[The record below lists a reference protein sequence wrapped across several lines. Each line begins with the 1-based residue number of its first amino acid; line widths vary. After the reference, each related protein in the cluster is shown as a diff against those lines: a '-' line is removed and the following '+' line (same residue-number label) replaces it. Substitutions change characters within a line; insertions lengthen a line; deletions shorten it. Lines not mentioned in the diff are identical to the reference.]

1 MANMEALI
9 PVINRLQD
17 VFTTLGGLEPIDLP
31 QIVVI
36 GAQSSGKSS
45 VLEHIVGRDFL
56 PRGSGIVTRRPL
68 VLQCINTPKGKGA
81 YEEWG
86 EFLHKP
92 EQLYPDFAKIRDEID
107 NETARVVGKGKGIS
121 RVPINLK
128 IFSPNVLNLTLVDLP
143 GMTRVPVGDQPP
155 DIEHQIRKM
164 LMEYIAK
171 KNAVILAVSAGN
183 ADIATSDALRL
194 AKEVDPEGVRTL
206 GVITKID
213 IMDKGT
219 DALDLLLGK
228 VVPLRLG
235 YVGVVLRSQEDI
247 KMNLPIREALKRESK
262 FFQSHVLYR
271 QIASRCGTE
280 YLTKTLNKVL
290 MNHIR
295 DCLPELKVKVSKML
309 TETQTELQSYGDSAF
324 DGSGSQGGLLLDV
337 ITKFSNDYKR
347 TIEGTS
353 GNLTVHE
360 LHGGA
365 RINFIFN
372 DIFAECLNRI
382 NPLEGLT
389 HNDIRTAIRNATGP
403 KAALFVPEAA
413 FELLVKRQIMRL
425 EEPSLQCVDYVFDEL
440 QRTVNQLESKELQ
453 RFGKL
458 RERVVEVTND
468 LLRKCRTPT
477 KQMIT
482 NLVCVEMSYIN
493 TSHPDFVGGGG
504 AFYKIFENM
513 AAQQQQAGPQPVDPN
528 SQQPGPQ
535 PIQQQR
541 PGPGGPGG
549 PTGPGGPG
557 GRPGNPNAG
566 PGGPGGPQRRAPNPN
581 APPQQGGAQGGGGGG
596 GGFFSVYFGKGG
608 DNNQNQSS
616 SSKKGGPERVEKLST
631 VPSQITPGRSQTD
644 KEKFEC
650 ELIQTLLKS
659 YFDIVRKN
667 IKDLTPK
674 TIMHFLVNRSKDSMQ
689 NELVGALYREDMF
702 ESLLEESPLVAERR
716 KQCMKMLQTLRR
728 ANEIL
733 NEVRDFAIK

>member
-1 MANMEALI
+1 MEALI

-17 VFTTLGGLEPIDLP
+17 VFTALGGLEPIDLP

-92 EQLYPDFAKIRDEID
+92 NQMYPEFEKIREEIE
-107 NETARVVGKGKGIS
+107 NETSRVVGKGKGIS

-128 IFSPNVLNLTLVDLP
+128 IFSPHVLNLTLVDLP

-194 AKEVDPEGVRTL
+194 AKEVDPEGTRTL
-206 GVITKID
+206 GVVTKID

-247 KMNLPIREALKRESK
+247 KNGLPIREALKRESK

-309 TETQTELQSYGDSAF
+309 ADTTTELQSYGDSAL
-324 DGSGSQGGLLLDV
+324 DGSGSRGGLLLDV
-337 ITKFSNDYKR
+337 ITKFSNDYKK

-458 RERVVEVTND
+458 REQVVEVTNE
-468 LLRKCRTPT
+468 LLRQCRKPT

-482 NLVCVEMSYIN
+482 NLICVEMSYIN

-513 AAQQQQAGPQPVDPN
+513 AAQQQQ
-528 SQQPGPQ
+528 QQGPQ
-535 PIQQQR
+535 PIEGQQGGPPGHPQGQPQQPQQIQQR
-541 PGPGGPGG
+541 PGPPGG
-549 PTGPGGPG
+549 PQGGRPGPPG
-557 GRPGNPNAG
+557 GRPGP
-566 PGGPGGPQRRAPNPN
+566 PGGRPGPPNPN
-581 APPQQGGAQGGGGGG
+581 APPQQEKKGGG

-608 DNNQNQSS
+608 DGGNQSS
-616 SSKKGGPERVEKLST
+616 SGKRGGERVEKLST
-631 VPSQITPGRSQTD
+631 VPAQITPGRSQTD

-674 TIMHFLVNRSKDSMQ
+674 TIMHFLVNRSKDNMQ
-689 NELVGALYREDMF
+689 NELVGKLYREDYF
-702 ESLLEESPLVAERR
+702 EQLLEESPVIAERR
-716 KQCMKMLQTLRR
+716 KQCLKMLETLRR
-728 ANEIL
+728 GNEIL
-733 NEVRDFAIK
+733 NEVRDFTIK

>member
-1 MANMEALI
+1 MASMEALI

-17 VFTTLGGLEPIDLP
+17 VFTALGGLEPIDLP

-92 EQLYPDFAKIRDEID
+92 NQVYPDFEKIREEIE

-128 IFSPNVLNLTLVDLP
+128 VYSPHVLNLTLVDLP

-194 AKEVDPEGVRTL
+194 AKEVDPEGTRTL
-206 GVITKID
+206 GVVTKID

-247 KMNLPIREALKRESK
+247 KNGLPIRDALKRESK

-309 TETQTELQSYGDSAF
+309 TETQTELQSYGDSAL
-324 DGSGSQGGLLLDV
+324 DGSGSRGGLLLDV
-337 ITKFSNDYKR
+337 ITKFSNDYKK

-458 RERVVEVTND
+458 REQVVEVTNE

-513 AAQQQQAGPQPVDPN
+513 AAQQQQ
-528 SQQPGPQ
+528 QQGGPQ
-535 PIQQQR
+535 PIDPNQQGGPQGGPGGPQQPQQIQQR
-541 PGPGGPGG
+541 PGPPGGPSGGRPGPPGGPGG
-549 PTGPGGPG
+549 PP
-557 GRPGNPNAG
+557 
-566 PGGPGGPQRRAPNPN
+566 RRAPNPN
-581 APPQQGGAQGGGGGG
+581 APPPQQGGERSGGG

-608 DNNQNQSS
+608 DGGNQSS
-616 SSKKGGPERVEKLST
+616 SSSKSRGERVEKLTS
-631 VPSQITPGRSQTD
+631 VPAQITPGRSQTD

-650 ELIQTLLKS
+650 ELIQTLLQS
-659 YFDIVRKN
+659 YFNIVRKN

-689 NELVGALYREDMF
+689 NELVGSLYREDYF
-702 ESLLEESPLVAERR
+702 EQLLEESPVIAERR
-716 KQCMKMLQTLRR
+716 KQCLKMLQTLRR
-728 ANEIL
+728 GNEIL
-733 NEVRDFAIK
+733 NEVRDFTIK